1 MTTTGTR
8 RRRQWIVAGVV
19 AVGLLVGATLG
30 GAFRPHTYT
39 GTVVR
44 SEMPAASFTLESTT
58 GPVSPGDFAGDV
70 VVLFFGYTHC
80 PDVCPTT
87 LATLAAAMDLLG
99 PTADEVH
106 VVFVSVDPGRDTP
119 ASLADFVTR
128 FDERFVG
135 VTGDPDVI
143 ADIAALY
150 GIYYEAHGTSG
161 SYLVD
166 HTATVSVLDRDGY
179 LSLVFPFGTP
189 ADAVAADLAAL
200 AG

>member
-1 MTTTGTR
+1 M
-8 RRRQWIVAGVV
+8 AAVV
-19 AVGLLVGATLG
+19 AAGLVVGAAMG

-44 SEMPAASFTLESTT
+44 SETPAPSFTLESAA
-58 GPVSPGDFAGDV
+58 GPVSPADFAGDV

-87 LATLAAAMDLLG
+87 LATLARAMDLLG
-99 PTADEVH
+99 ETADDVH
-106 VVFVSVDPGRDTP
+106 VVFVSVDPARDTP
-119 ASLADFVTR
+119 ESLADFVSR

-135 VTGDPDVI
+135 VTGDPDAV
-143 ADIAALY
+143 ADAAALY

-179 LSLVFPFGTP
+179 LALVFPFGTP

>member
-1 MTTTGTR
+1 MIATGTR
-8 RRRQWIVAGVV
+8 RRRRWIMAGVV
-19 AVGLLVGATLG
+19 VAGLVVGAALG

-44 SEMPAASFTLESTT
+44 SEMPAPSFTLESAA
-58 GPVSPGDFAGDV
+58 GPLSPSDFAGDL

-87 LATLAAAMDLLG
+87 LATLAGAMDILG
-99 PTADEVH
+99 PAADDIH

-119 ASLADFVTR
+119 ASLADFVTH
-128 FDERFVG
+128 FDERFMG
-135 VTGDPDVI
+135 VTGDPDAV
-143 ADIAALY
+143 ADAAALY

-189 ADAVAADLAAL
+189 ADAIAADLAAL